1 LRPLILITNDDGID
15 SPGLHA
21 MAAAVQDLGDL
32 LIAAPME
39 QQTSMGRGKPKL
51 PGNGVV
57 RTVRLSLNGHT
68 QEAYAIQGSPALCV
82 AHAIYE
88 LAPRKPDLCLSGI
101 NYGENIG
108 TSLSA
113 SGTVGA
119 AIEAADTGVPALAFS
134 LETPLAMNHA
144 AEFAELDWK
153 TAQHFTRVFTEK
165 ALRTPFPAGVSV
177 LNINVPL
184 GADTTTPIRWTRVSR
199 QRYYSYIQQPARDP
213 QQPFRLHEDKLFE
226 GETLEPDSDIRALLI
241 DRLISVAP
249 LTRDMTAQADMQAYF
264 S

>member
-1 LRPLILITNDDGID
+1 LILITNDDGID

-21 MAAAVQDLGDL
+21 MAEAVHDLGDL
-32 LIAAPME
+32 LIAAPVE

-51 PGNGVV
+51 PGNGVL
-57 RTVRLSLNGHT
+57 RTVTLHLNGQAQT
-68 QEAYAIQGSPALCV
+68 AYAIQGSPALCV

-144 AEFAELDWK
+144 AEYAVLDWQ
-153 TAQHFTRVFTEK
+153 TAQHFTRRFTEI
-165 ALRTPFPAGVSV
+165 ALRTPLPAGVSV

-184 GADTTTPIRWTRVSR
+184 GASETTPIRWTRVSG
-199 QRYYSYIQQPARDP
+199 QRYYTYIQQPQRDP
-213 QQPFRLHEDKLFE
+213 QQPWRLHEDKLFDV
-226 GETLEPDSDIRALLI
+226 ETLEPDSDIRALLV
-241 DRLISVAP
+241 DRLVAVTP
-249 LTRDMTAQADMQAYF
+249 ITRDMTATADMKAYF